1 MFLQLKLRLV
11 LCIFQQTRTLIKYT
25 TQNIFGVCKASK
37 TCLQATSR
45 SLKEEYRKKRVY
57 QLTMYPVIEVQLREK
72 NVSSRRRN
80 FSQRDILSML
90 RL

>member
-11 LCIFQQTRTLIKYT
+11 FCIFQQARTLIKYT
-25 TQNIFGVCKASK
+25 TQNIFGVCKASR

-57 QLTMYPVIEVQLREK
+57 QLTMCNPVIEV
-72 NVSSRRRN
+72 
-80 FSQRDILSML
+80 
-90 RL
+90 